1 MSQIFSMIVLVAAG
15 GALGGALRLGM
26 ATLLQSGLQGR
37 HFPWPTTLVNL
48 TGCLF
53 LGGVIAWMGLE
64 RQLDSVVW
72 LAAAVGF
79 AGALT
84 TVSSFSM
91 EVIALI
97 RDRRFEMA
105 GLYILT
111 SLFGCL
117 LMFLVGRLCVLWL
130 IGSMP

>member
-1 MSQIFSMIVLVAAG
+1 MAQFFWMMLLVAAG

-26 ATLLQSGLQGR
+26 ATSLQAGLKGR
-37 HFPWPTTLVNL
+37 LFPWPTTLVNL
-48 TGCLF
+48 SGCLF
-53 LGGVIAWMGLE
+53 LGGVVAWLGLE
-64 RQLDSVVW
+64 RESDSVLW

-117 LMFLVGRLCVLWL
+117 LMFLLGRLSILWL
-130 IGSMP
+130 AGSMP